1 MKDYDVVVIGAGLGG
16 LSSAANLAKAGKKVL
31 LLERH
36 YVPGGYASSF
46 LRGRFEFEISLHELS
61 GLGDEANPGP
71 LWKLLDAVDVTRR
84 VEFLRIP
91 EFYRCVLPD
100 VDFVVPIGR
109 ENFENAMA
117 EYFPADAD
125 GIRDFTDVMFKF
137 AQEALRANRVG
148 MKMVMEHQEEFPTLL
163 AYFGKNLQEVMG
175 QFIKDERART
185 VLNVVCGYYCN
196 PPSVLSFM
204 TYALG
209 TVSYLRFGPWHI
221 KGKSQA
227 LSQAFVDSIEDMGG
241 EVWLRNG
248 AQRILVEGGKVR
260 GVVAQDGTEILCPTV
275 VSNANP
281 YATCLELIGRE
292 NTPDWYLRRLG
303 AWSGGASTVNLYLGV
318 DCPYQEL
325 GLAHHETFYSDGY
338 DVDGNWKNMK
348 AGVSLEPSDIAVTAY
363 NSVDPDFSPPGTSN
377 LVCTFIAFSEP
388 WMKLAPSEYAD
399 AKHRVAARAL
409 DLAENVAR
417 GLRDHIEVIEVAT
430 PLTNIRYSRNVGGS
444 IIGFEETFAGTGLVR
459 MPAAGPLQG
468 LYFSGAWVNIGGGYE
483 PSLYSGF
490 LTSRKVLEDMEAG
503 GVKPEAIEKLKA
515 DLEKQI
521 EGMEL
526 TDSPTTRVEQALAGL
541 HPDRVKLEVSEII
554 EETASTKT
562 LRMKA
567 AEGELPWF
575 RAGQYVNLFCE
586 TGGVLTSRPYSI
598 ASAPGT
604 GYWDITVRR
613 MAEGFVSSYLLDG
626 VKVGD
631 RFESTGPFGSFYY
644 EPLMDSDD
652 LVFLAGGSGITPFA
666 SIMREAAGKGSGPED
681 APHLRQQ
688 GPRGHHLRGRAER
701 AGGEAPRPQGGL
713 RHLRGGR
720 RLVRTL
726 RHAGCRDDH
735 AIGGQH
741 GGQDL
746 LSSAAPPRCTC
757 SARGPSSP
765 WGCPKRRIRREAYG
779 PPQDITTEPGWPG
792 ADPGGGLRGG
802 RGAHRS
808 HHRGQGGRTAHEL
821 AGAGGHRGGRRLQGR
836 RVHGVPHPPHRGQG
850 LRAREGAQ
858 APGGRDRGIHPPLH
872 ELPAIRP
879 THPDIG

>member
-16 LSSAANLAKAGKKVL
+16 LSSAAFLAKAGKKVL

-71 LWKLLDAVDVTRR
+71 LWKLLNEVDVTRR
-84 VEFLRIP
+84 VDFLRIP

-117 EYFPADAD
+117 EYFPEDAE
-125 GIRDFTDVMFKF
+125 GIREFTEVMFKF

-148 MKMVMEHQEEFPTLL
+148 MKMVMDHQEEFPTLL
-163 AYFGKNLQEVMG
+163 AYFGKSLQEVMDA
-175 QFIKDERART
+175 FIKDERART

-196 PPSVLSFM
+196 PPSALSFM

-248 AQRILVEGGKVR
+248 AQRILSEGGKVR
-260 GVVAQDGTEILCPTV
+260 GVVAQDGTEIICPTV

-318 DCPYQEL
+318 DCPHEEL
-325 GLAHHETFYSDGY
+325 GLGHHETFYSDGY
-338 DVDGNWKNMK
+338 DVDGNWKKMK

-363 NSVDPDFSPPGTSN
+363 NSIDPDFSPPGTSS

-388 WMKLAPSEYAD
+388 WMKVPPSEYAD
-399 AKHRVAARAL
+399 AKHRVADRAL
-409 DLAENVAR
+409 GLAENVAP

-444 IIGFEETFAGTGLVR
+444 IIGFDETFAGTGLVR
-459 MPAAGPLQG
+459 MPATGPLQG

-503 GVKPEAIEKLKA
+503 GAGPAAIEKLQK
-515 DLEKQI
+515 DLEKQV

-526 TDSPTTRVEQALAGL
+526 TDSPTTRVEQALAGI
-541 HPDRVKLEVSEII
+541 HPDRVQLEVSEVI
-554 EETASTKT
+554 EDTASTRT

-586 TGGVLTSRPYSI
+586 VEGVLTSRPYSI
-598 ASAPGT
+598 ASAPGA
-604 GYWDITVRR
+604 GHWDITVRH
-613 MAEGFVSSYLLDG
+613 MADGFVSKFLLHE
-626 VKVGD
+626 VQAGD

-644 EPLMDSDD
+644 EPLMDTGD

-666 SIMREAAGKGSGPED
+666 SIIREAAEKGAGPKMHLIYGSKDPADIIFGEEMKELEKELPGLKVDYVISEPPED
-681 APHLRQQ
+681 WKGMCGLLDAQMISDLVGKVEGKTFYIC
-688 GPRGHHLRGRAER
+688 GPAQMYVLCEGALESLGV
-701 AGGEAPRPQGGL
+701 PR
-713 RHLRGGR
+713 
-720 RLVRTL
+720 
-726 RHAGCRDDH
+726 
-735 AIGGQH
+735 
-741 GGQDL
+741 
-746 LSSAAPPRCTC
+746 
-757 SARGPSSP
+757 
-765 WGCPKRRIRREAYG
+765 RRIRREAYG
-779 PPQDITTEPGWPG
+779 PPADITSEPGWPG
-792 ADPGGGLRGG
+792 ADPD
-802 RGAHRS
+802 AVFEVTEE
-808 HHRGQGGRTAHEL
+808 RTGKTLQARAGEPLMNSLERAGIVVEAVCRAGECTVCRTRLIEGKVFVPERVL
-821 AGAGGHRGGRRLQGR
+821 ARQVDAVAGY
-836 RVHGVPHPPHRGQG
+836 
-850 LRAREGAQ
+850 
-858 APGGRDRGIHPPLH
+858 IHPCMSYPL
-872 ELPAIRP
+872 EDLKIR
-879 THPDIG
+879 I

>member
-16 LSSAANLAKAGKKVL
+16 LSSAAFLAKEGKKVL

-61 GLGDEANPGP
+61 GLGDESNPGP
-71 LWKLLDAVDVTRR
+71 LWKMLNTVDVARR

-163 AYFGKNLQEVMG
+163 TYFGKSLQEVMG
-175 QFIKDERART
+175 LFIKDERART
-185 VLNVVCGYYCN
+185 VLSVICGYYCN
-196 PPSVLSFM
+196 PPSAISFM

-209 TVSYLRFGPWHI
+209 TVSYLRFGPWHV
-221 KGKSQA
+221 KGTSQA

-241 EVWLRNG
+241 DVWLRNG
-248 AQRILVEGGKVR
+248 AARILVEGGKVR
-260 GVVAQDGTEILCPTV
+260 GVVAQDGTEVLCPTV

-281 YATCLELIGRE
+281 YATCLELVGRE
-292 NTPDWYLRRLG
+292 NTPEWYLRRLG
-303 AWSGGASTVNLYLGV
+303 AWSGGASTVNLYLGA
-318 DCPYQEL
+318 DCPHEDL
-325 GLAHHETFYSDGY
+325 GLGHHETFYSDGY
-338 DVDGNWKNMK
+338 DVDGNWKRMK

-377 LVCTFIAFSEP
+377 LVCTFIAFSGP

-399 AKHRVAARAL
+399 AKHRVANRAL

-444 IIGFEETFAGTGLVR
+444 IIGFDETFTGSGLVR
-459 MPAAGPLQG
+459 MPASGPLQG

-483 PSLYSGF
+483 PSMYSGF
-490 LTSRKVLEDMEAG
+490 LTARKVLADMEAG
-503 GVKPEAIEKLKA
+503 GAGPDAVEKLRA
-515 DLEKQI
+515 DLEKQV

-526 TDSPTTRVEQALAGL
+526 PDSPATRVEQALAGL
-541 HPDRVKLEVSEII
+541 HPDRVKLEVAEVI
-554 EETASTKT
+554 EETATTRT
-562 LRMKA
+562 LRMRA
-567 AEGELPWF
+567 AEGELPHF

-586 TGGVLTSRPYSI
+586 VDGVLTSRPYSI
-598 ASAPGT
+598 ASPPGA

-613 MAEGFVSSYLLDG
+613 MSEGFVSDYLLDR
-626 VKVGD
+626 VRTGD
-631 RFESTGPFGSFYY
+631 GFESTGPFGSFYY

-666 SIMREAAGKGSGPED
+666 SVIREAARKGSGPKVHLIYGSRDPGDIIFGEEMKGLEGKVPGLKVDYVISEPPADWTGRCGLLDKDIISELVGSVEGKTFFLCGPAAMYALCED
-681 APHLRQQ
+681 ALKSL
-688 GPRGHHLRGRAER
+688 G
-701 AGGEAPRPQGGL
+701 
-713 RHLRGGR
+713 
-720 RLVRTL
+720 V
-726 RHAGCRDDH
+726 
-735 AIGGQH
+735 
-741 GGQDL
+741 
-746 LSSAAPPRCTC
+746 
-757 SARGPSSP
+757 
-765 WGCPKRRIRREAYG
+765 PKRRIRREAYG
-779 PPQDITTEPGWPG
+779 PPTDIATEAGWPG
-792 ADPGGGLRGG
+792 ADT
-802 RGAHRS
+802 AAVFEVTEE
-808 HHRGQGGRTAHEL
+808 RT
-821 AGAGGHRGGRRLQGR
+821 GRRFQARSGEPLMNSLERAGIVVEAVCR
-836 RVHGVPHPPHRGQG
+836 AGECSVCRTRLLEGKVFVPERVLKRQVDAAAGY
-850 LRAREGAQ
+850 
-858 APGGRDRGIHPPLH
+858 IHPCMSYPLSN
-872 ELPAIRP
+872 LTIK
-879 THPDIG
+879 I

>member
-46 LRGRFEFEISLHELS
+46 LRGRFEFEVSLHELS
-61 GLGDEANPGP
+61 GLGDESNPGP
-71 LWKLLDAVDVTRR
+71 LRKLLDAVDVTHR

-163 AYFGKNLQEVMG
+163 TYFGKNLQEVMEL
-175 QFIKDERART
+175 FIKDERART

-196 PPSVLSFM
+196 PPSMLSFM

-209 TVSYLRFGPWHI
+209 TVSYLRFGPFHI

-241 EVWLRNG
+241 DVWLRNG
-248 AQRILVEGGKVR
+248 AQRILVEGGKVK
-260 GVVAQDGTEILCPTV
+260 GVVAQDGTEVFCPNV

-318 DCPYQEL
+318 DCPYEEL

-338 DVDGNWKNMK
+338 DVDGNWMRMR

-388 WMKLAPSEYAD
+388 WMKLKPSEYAD

-409 DLAENVAR
+409 DLAENVAH
-417 GLRDHIEVIEVAT
+417 GLRNHIEAIEVAT

-444 IIGFEETFAGTGLVR
+444 IIGFEETFTGTGLVR
-459 MPAAGPLQG
+459 MPATGPLQG

-503 GVKPEAIEKLKA
+503 GVKPEAIGKLRTE
-515 DLEKQI
+515 LEKQI

-526 TDSPTTRVEQALAGL
+526 TDSPTTRVEKALAGL
-541 HPDRVKLEVSEII
+541 HPDRVQLEVSEII
-554 EETASTKT
+554 DETASTRT

-575 RAGQYVNLFCE
+575 RAGQYINLFCE
-586 TGGVLTSRPYSI
+586 TDGTLTSRPYSI
-598 ASAPGT
+598 ASAPGA
-604 GYWDITVRR
+604 GWWDITVRR
-613 MAEGFVSSYLLDG
+613 MVEGFVSSYLLDE
-626 VKVGD
+626 VKAGD

-644 EPLMDSDD
+644 EPLMDSDE

-666 SIMREAAGKGSGPED
+666 SIIREAAGKGSGPQMHLIYGSKDPADIIFGEELKGLEGKLPGLKVDYIISESTEGWSGLCGLLD
-681 APHLRQQ
+681 AEMITQLVGSVEGKTFYLC
-688 GPRGHHLRGRAER
+688 GPAQMYVLCEGALESLG
-701 AGGEAPRPQGGL
+701 
-713 RHLRGGR
+713 
-720 RLVRTL
+720 V
-726 RHAGCRDDH
+726 
-735 AIGGQH
+735 
-741 GGQDL
+741 
-746 LSSAAPPRCTC
+746 
-757 SARGPSSP
+757 
-765 WGCPKRRIRREAYG
+765 PKRRIRREAYG
-779 PPQDITTEPGWPG
+779 PPQDITGEPGWPG
-792 ADPGGGLRGG
+792 ADPDAVFQVVEERT
-802 RGAHRS
+802 
-808 HHRGQGGRTAHEL
+808 GRTIKAR
-821 AGAGGHRGGRRLQGR
+821 AGEPLMNS
-836 RVHGVPHPPHRGQG
+836 
-850 LRAREGAQ
+850 LEREGIVVDAVCRAGECTVCRTRLIAGDVFVPERVLKRQ
-858 APGGRDRGIHPPLH
+858 VDAVAGYIHPCMSYPLSD
-872 ELPAIRP
+872 LRIR
-879 THPDIG
+879 I

>member
-16 LSSAANLAKAGKKVL
+16 LSSAASLCKEGKKVL

-61 GLGDEANPGP
+61 GLGDEENPGP
-71 LWKLLDAVDVTRR
+71 LWKLLDAVDVRRR

-109 ENFENAMA
+109 ENFEDAMA

-125 GIRDFTDVMFKF
+125 GIRDFTDIMFKY

-163 AYFGKNLQEVMG
+163 TCFGKSLQEVMDL
-175 QFIKDERART
+175 FIKDERART
-185 VLNVVCGYYCN
+185 VLNVICGYYCN
-196 PPSVLSFM
+196 PPSALSFM

-209 TVSYLRFGPWHI
+209 TVSYLRFGPWHV

-248 AQRILVEGGKVR
+248 AQRILTEGGKVR
-260 GVVAQDGTEILCPTV
+260 GVVAQDGTEVLCPIV

-318 DCPYQEL
+318 DCTHQEL
-325 GLAHHETFYSDGY
+325 GLGHHETFYSDGY

-348 AGVSLEPSDIAVTAY
+348 AGVSLEPSDVAVTAY
-363 NSVDPDFSPPGTSN
+363 NSVDPSFSPPGTSS

-388 WMKLAPSEYAD
+388 WMRLAPSEYAD
-399 AKHRVAARAL
+399 AKHRVAERAL
-409 DLAENVAR
+409 DLAENVAH
-417 GLRDHIEVIEVAT
+417 GLRDHIEVVEVAT

-444 IIGFEETFAGTGLVR
+444 IIGFDETFAGTGLVR
-459 MPAAGPLQG
+459 MPAEGPIEG

-490 LTSRKVLEDMEAG
+490 LTSRKVLQDMEAG
-503 GVKPEAIEKLKA
+503 GPRPGTVEKLQA
-515 DLEKQI
+515 DLEKQM
-521 EGMEL
+521 EGAEL
-526 TDSPTTRVEQALAGL
+526 PDSPTTRVERALAGL

-554 EETASTKT
+554 EETATTKT
-562 LRMKA
+562 VRMKA

-575 RAGQYVNLFCE
+575 RAGQYVNLFC
-586 TGGVLTSRPYSI
+586 TVGGVLTSRPYSI

-604 GYWDITVRR
+604 DYWDITVRR
-613 MAEGFVSSYLLDG
+613 MADGFVSSYLLDE
-626 VKVGD
+626 VQVGD

-666 SIMREAAGKGSGPED
+666 SIMREAAGKGAGPKMHLIYGSRDPADIIFGEELKGLEKKLPGLKVDCVISEATEGWGGPCGLLDAEMISGLVGGVEGKTFF
-681 APHLRQQ
+681 LC
-688 GPRGHHLRGRAER
+688 GPAQMYVLCEGALESLGV
-701 AGGEAPRPQGGL
+701 AG
-713 RHLRGGR
+713 
-720 RLVRTL
+720 
-726 RHAGCRDDH
+726 
-735 AIGGQH
+735 
-741 GGQDL
+741 
-746 LSSAAPPRCTC
+746 
-757 SARGPSSP
+757 
-765 WGCPKRRIRREAYG
+765 RRIRREAYG
-779 PPQDITTEPGWPG
+779 PPVDITTEPGWPG
-792 ADPGGGLRGG
+792 ADP
-802 RGAHRS
+802 AAVFTVKEE
-808 HHRGQGGRTAHEL
+808 RTGKTIEAR
-821 AGAGGHRGGRRLQGR
+821 AGEPLMNSLERAGIVVEAVCRAGECSVCRTRLIEGKVFVPE
-836 RVHGVPHPPHRGQG
+836 RV
-850 LRAREGAQ
+850 LKREVDAVAGY
-858 APGGRDRGIHPPLH
+858 IHPCMSYPLSN
-872 ELPAIRP
+872 LRIR
-879 THPDIG
+879 I

>member
-16 LSSAANLAKAGKKVL
+16 LSSAAYLAKEGKKVL

-91 EFYRCVLPD
+91 DFYRCVLPD

-260 GVVAQDGTEILCPTV
+260 GVVAQDGTEIICPTV

-338 DVDGNWKNMK
+338 DVDGNWKKMK

-363 NSVDPDFSPPGTSN
+363 NAVDPDFSPPGTSN

-388 WMKLAPSEYAD
+388 WMKLAPSQYAD

-554 EETASTKT
+554 EETASSKT

-644 EPLMDSDD
+644 EPLVDSDD

-666 SIMREAAGKGSGPED
+666 SLMREAAGKGSGPKMHLIYGSKDPADIIFGEELKELGEKLPGIKVDYVISKAIEGWSGPCGLLD
-681 APHLRQQ
+681 AKMIAQLVGSTDGKTFFIC
-688 GPRGHHLRGRAER
+688 GPA
-701 AGGEAPRPQGGL
+701 QMY
-713 RHLRGGR
+713 
-720 RLVRTL
+720 TL
-726 RHAGCRDDH
+726 CEGALESLGV
-735 AIGGQH
+735 
-741 GGQDL
+741 
-746 LSSAAPPRCTC
+746 
-757 SARGPSSP
+757 
-765 WGCPKRRIRREAYG
+765 PKRRIRREAYG

-792 ADPGGGLRGG
+792 ADPGAVFEVVEERT
-802 RGAHRS
+802 
-808 HHRGQGGRTAHEL
+808 GRTIEAR
-821 AGAGGHRGGRRLQGR
+821 AGEPLMNSLERAGIVVDAVCRAGECTVCRTRLISGKVFVPERVLKR
-836 RVHGVPHPPHRGQG
+836 RVDEIAGY
-850 LRAREGAQ
+850 
-858 APGGRDRGIHPPLH
+858 IHPCMSYPLSD
-872 ELPAIRP
+872 LRIR
-879 THPDIG
+879 I

>member
-16 LSSAANLAKAGKKVL
+16 LSSAAYLAKEGKKVL

-91 EFYRCVLPD
+91 DFYRCVLPD

-260 GVVAQDGTEILCPTV
+260 GVVAQDGTEIICPTV

-338 DVDGNWKNMK
+338 DVDGNWKKMK

-363 NSVDPDFSPPGTSN
+363 NAVDPDFSPPGTSN

-388 WMKLAPSEYAD
+388 WMKLAPSQYAD

-554 EETASTKT
+554 EQTASSKT

-644 EPLMDSDD
+644 EPLVDSDD

-666 SIMREAAGKGSGPED
+666 SLMREAAGKGSGPKMHLIYGSKDPADIIFGEELKELGEKLPGIKVDYVISEATEGWSGPCGLLD
-681 APHLRQQ
+681 AKMIAQLVGSTDGKTFFIC
-688 GPRGHHLRGRAER
+688 GPA
-701 AGGEAPRPQGGL
+701 QMY
-713 RHLRGGR
+713 
-720 RLVRTL
+720 TL
-726 RHAGCRDDH
+726 CEGALESLGV
-735 AIGGQH
+735 
-741 GGQDL
+741 
-746 LSSAAPPRCTC
+746 
-757 SARGPSSP
+757 
-765 WGCPKRRIRREAYG
+765 PKRRIRREAYG

-792 ADPGGGLRGG
+792 ADPGAVFEVVEERT
-802 RGAHRS
+802 
-808 HHRGQGGRTAHEL
+808 GRTIEAR
-821 AGAGGHRGGRRLQGR
+821 AGEPLMNSLERAGIVVDAVCRAGECTVCRTRLISGKVFVPERVLKR
-836 RVHGVPHPPHRGQG
+836 RVDEIAGY
-850 LRAREGAQ
+850 
-858 APGGRDRGIHPPLH
+858 IHPCMSYPLSD
-872 ELPAIRP
+872 LRIR
-879 THPDIG
+879 I

>member
-61 GLGDEANPGP
+61 GLGDESNPGP

-100 VDFVVPIGR
+100 VDFVVPIGK

-125 GIRDFTDVMFKF
+125 GIRDFTEVMFKF

-163 AYFGKNLQEVMG
+163 AYFGKNLQEVMEL
-175 QFIKDERART
+175 FIKDERART

-196 PPSVLSFM
+196 PPSMLSFM

-241 EVWLRNG
+241 DVWLRNG
-248 AQRILVEGGKVR
+248 ASRILTEGGKVK
-260 GVVAQDGTEILCPTV
+260 GVVAKDGTEILCPTV

-303 AWSGGASTVNLYLGV
+303 AWSGGASTVNLYMGV

-325 GLAHHETFYSDGY
+325 GLDHHETFYSDGY
-338 DVDGNWKNMK
+338 DVDGNWMNMR

-377 LVCTFIAFSEP
+377 LVCTFIAFAEP
-388 WMKLAPSEYAD
+388 WMRLKPSEYAD

-409 DLAENVAR
+409 DLAENVAP

-490 LTSRKVLEDMEAG
+490 LTARKVLEDLEAG
-503 GVKPEAIEKLKA
+503 GAKPESIERLRV

-526 TDSPTTRVEQALAGL
+526 PDSPTTRVERALAGL
-541 HPDRVKLEVSEII
+541 HPDRVQLQVAEVI
-554 EETASTKT
+554 EDTASTKT
-562 LRMKA
+562 LRMQA
-567 AEGELPWF
+567 AEGVLPHF

-586 TGGVLTSRPYSI
+586 VGGFLTSRPYSI
-598 ASAPGT
+598 ASAPGS

-613 MAEGFVSSYLLDG
+613 TAGGFVSSYLLDE
-626 VKVGD
+626 VKAGD

-644 EPLMDSDD
+644 EPLMDTDD

-666 SIMREAAGKGSGPED
+666 SIIREAAAGGGGLKMHLVYGSKDPSDIIFADELKGLEEKLPGLKVDYVISDVTEGWSGPCGLLD
-681 APHLRQQ
+681 AKMIAKLVGKVEGKTFYIC
-688 GPRGHHLRGRAER
+688 GPAQMYVLCEGALASLGV
-701 AGGEAPRPQGGL
+701 PR
-713 RHLRGGR
+713 
-720 RLVRTL
+720 
-726 RHAGCRDDH
+726 
-735 AIGGQH
+735 
-741 GGQDL
+741 
-746 LSSAAPPRCTC
+746 
-757 SARGPSSP
+757 
-765 WGCPKRRIRREAYG
+765 RRIRREAYG
-779 PPQDITTEPGWPG
+779 PPADITSEPGWPG
-792 ADPGGGLRGG
+792 ADPAAVFLVAEERT
-802 RGAHRS
+802 
-808 HHRGQGGRTAHEL
+808 GRTIEARSGEPLMNSLERAGIVVEAVCRAGECTVCRTRLIEGKVFVPERVL
-821 AGAGGHRGGRRLQGR
+821 ARQVDAVAGY
-836 RVHGVPHPPHRGQG
+836 
-850 LRAREGAQ
+850 
-858 APGGRDRGIHPPLH
+858 IHPCMSYPLSD
-872 ELPAIRP
+872 LRIR
-879 THPDIG
+879 I